1 MPFAKNIQTKSYST
15 SSLRSPPYTFP
26 LESAKKIKSLAGLSG
41 VYMIISKVDK
51 SSFYIG
57 SSVNLYRRIGEYYAI
72 TMNTRGSNTSFE
84 STLAKTSPK
93 EWSVMIIAY
102 VPKHL
107 VLVEEQLAICN
118 FIPPL
123 NRSYKVNFN
132 YWLPGFNV
140 NEAIAIATEYRNLF
154 AKDSIN
160 YSRFTHLIQCFN
172 NVQSVK
178 TVEGVNLMDIGNIG
192 KPVFVYDYVTTEIV
206 AVYGSIN
213 YALSALN
220 VSQDTIY
227 TSINSGLVYTTPK
240 GQQLVVSSIALT
252 PLEIHNYI
260 VKEKPTQIEYA
271 VTLSNKQG
279 VIVSKYNS
287 LQEFCRAHGV
297 SIRTLRR
304 KLPELTEFKGFSL
317 ALIPKSRRTIVYC
330 YDPDTRLRVGI
341 YSSMTAA
348 YATVNLRYASFRNI
362 VKTNSVYNGILFSFS
377 DTYPTLEY

>member
-1 MPFAKNIQTKSYST
+1 MHFSKKIQTRNYST
-15 SSLRSPPYTFP
+15 SFLRSPPYTFP
-26 LESAKKIKSLAGLSG
+26 LESAKKIKNLAGLSG
-41 VYMIISKVDK
+41 VYMIISNVDK

-57 SSVNLYRRIGEYYAI
+57 SSVNLYRRVGEYYAI
-72 TMNTRGSNTSFE
+72 TINTRGSNTSFE
-84 STLAKTSPK
+84 STLACSNPK
-93 EWSVMIIAY
+93 EWSVMILAY

-118 FIPPL
+118 FLPPL
-123 NRSYKVNFN
+123 NRSYKVKFN

-140 NEAIAIATEYRNLF
+140 NEAIALATEYRNLF
-154 AKDSIN
+154 AEDSIN
-160 YSRFTHLIQCFN
+160 FSRFTHLIQCFN

-178 TVEGVNLMDIGNIG
+178 TVEGVNLNDFNHLG
-192 KPVFVYDYVTTEIV
+192 KPVFVYDYITAEIV

-227 TSINSGLVYTTPK
+227 TSMNSGLVYTTPK
-240 GQQLVVSSIALT
+240 GQQLVISSTALT
-252 PLEIHNYI
+252 PLEIYNYI

-271 VTLSNKQG
+271 VTLSDKQG

-304 KLPELTEFKGFSL
+304 KLPELAEFKGFNL
-317 ALIPKSRRTIVYC
+317 TLTPKSRRTIVYC

-348 YATVNLRYASFRNI
+348 HATVNLRYATFRNI
-362 VKTNSVYNGILFSFS
+362 VKTNSVYNNTLFSFS
-377 DTYPTLEY
+377 DTYPTLDN